1 MIRYAMLYFLLLI
14 IFVALIAGPIVA
26 GKQIPD
32 GTLDMVNNFGGGSL
46 ILKQYPWKLGP
57 SGDNDDT
64 RGRLETG
71 TKATNYSGV
80 WTPTTTSDYVA
91 KATSKAERRM
101 AF

>member
-1 MIRYAMLYFLLLI
+1 MIRYAILYFVLLV
-14 IFVALIAGPIVA
+14 IFVALIVGPIVA
-26 GKQIPD
+26 GKQIPS
-32 GTLDMVNNFGGGSL
+32 TELDVINSFGGGNM
-46 ILKQYPWKLGP
+46 ILRQYPWKLGP

-80 WTPTTTSDYVA
+80 WTPTTTSDYHA
-91 KATSKAERRM
+91 RPTSNAERRM